1 MALTLVVRGD
11 PPEHSRSISLDSPRI
26 VIGRAADS
34 DLVLPDPSVSLRHA
48 TLRQRGQDYI
58 VVDEGSTNGTFV
70 GPVRLAPATSRLIRS
85 GDLIRVG
92 RVWLE
97 VRASATPVTDNPMLA
112 TRELA
117 LGMVEDALCR
127 GGESHLPRIRVEDG
141 PDRGLELELLENH
154 RPYVVGRSKSV
165 DLALTEPDASRR
177 HLELR
182 RRGAEVVV
190 RDLGSKNG
198 TTLGD
203 QPLPPDLDH
212 TWPPKSLLCIGRD
225 RLSLTD
231 PVADA
236 FREVLAQADEHLP
249 LHTEIPIPG
258 QGSNGRASV
267 DLVEVDDLPKLP
279 SARAGKRFGP
289 RHGGALD
296 LLVALLALAVIAVSA
311 GALWF
316 LFSGKT
322 VAP

>member
-11 PPEHSRSISLDSPRI
+11 KTEHNRSISLESPRI

-70 GPVRLAPATSRLIRS
+70 GPVRLAPSTSRLIRS

-97 VRASATPVTDNPMLA
+97 VRTSATPVTDNPMLA

-117 LGMVEDALCR
+117 LGMVEDALNR
-127 GGESHLPRIRVEDG
+127 EGESHFPRICVEEG
-141 PDRGLELELLENH
+141 PDRGLVLELLLNH

-165 DLALTEPDASRR
+165 ELALIEPDASRR
-177 HLELR
+177 HLELC

-203 QPLPPDLDH
+203 KPLPPDREH
-212 TWPPKSLLCIGRD
+212 TWLPGSLLCIGRD

-249 LHTEIPIPG
+249 LHSEVPLPG
-258 QGSNGRASV
+258 RDSPGRSGV
-267 DLVEVDDLPKLP
+267 EVVEVDDMPNDR
-279 SARAGKRFGP
+279 SAPLNRRSGP
-289 RHGGALD
+289 RSGITLD
-296 LLVALLALAVIAVSA
+296 LLVALLSIAVLLISA

-316 LFSGKT
+316 LFSGNT

>member
-11 PPEHSRSISLDSPRI
+11 PPEQSRSISLDSPRI
-26 VIGRAADS
+26 VIGRAAES

-97 VRASATPVTDNPMLA
+97 VRTSAAPVTDNPMLA

-117 LGMVEDALCR
+117 LGMVEDALSR
-127 GGESHLPRIRVEDG
+127 GGEHHFPRISIEDG
-141 PDRGLELELLENH
+141 PDRGLELELLENQ

-203 QPLPPDLDH
+203 KPLPPDLDH
-212 TWPPKSLLCIGRD
+212 TWSPGSLLCIGRD
-225 RLSLTD
+225 RLVLTD
-231 PVADA
+231 PVAEA

-249 LHTEIPIPG
+249 RHTEIPVPG
-258 QGSNGRASV
+258 QSPMGRASV
-267 DLVEVDDLPKLP
+267 DPVEVDDLPKRP
-279 SARAGKRFGP
+279 STRTRRSFAP
-289 RHGGALD
+289 RPGGTLD
-296 LLVALLALAVIAVSA
+296 LLVALLALAVLAVSA

-316 LFSGKT
+316 LFSGNA